1 MNFVTHPRVSVGL
14 WLMHLFAGLGVTAGT
29 GAERRFGS
37 FGRPYRA
44 HARVAVS
51 TNSTFGSL
59 PTWLGKVRQTTPQ
72 ALCGGARPI
81 LSGTWGDVPTNGR
94 TGTGRRRIHHS

>member
-1 MNFVTHPRVSVGL
+1 MNFITHPRVSVGL

-51 TNSTFGSL
+51 TNSRL
-59 PTWLGKVRQTTPQ
+59 
-72 ALCGGARPI
+72 
-81 LSGTWGDVPTNGR
+81 N
-94 TGTGRRRIHHS
+94 